1 MFCFNGEK
9 FTDRSRPDIVRTG
22 FRIAVLKKAIIL
34 SFLALAAAGLG
45 SLAAEATRGLDESP
59 LVTRASGTTVPPEI
73 VRKTIEGGYA
83 EIEDVAGWLLR
94 NNATTEEAGAR
105 AVAVAMAAGRSPK
118 IAGIEAH
125 SKMLDRL
132 RQAWGLAI
140 CVPRVFRID
149 ADQGFRPAPGSIAV
163 DFGGADSARM
173 PGFVRVTEKTPNV
186 AGRELRS
193 IVNPNGGA
201 LFGDGLEGVEEFAV
215 ALDNGTYRITVLS
228 FSRNSGRYAAAPLG
242 YRISVNGKKWLVGE
256 APSPTWL
263 RHGEL
268 GGTGISPLLVSGGTT
283 NLRGGAITLKATVT
297 DGTLRIAF
305 SQHGGVGASLAGIL
319 IEPVVAP
326 SQVHLYGEAR
336 GNEYP
341 IDRCIAY
348 QRQVEDVFDQIAELH
363 DRGVG
368 TSSGGTSGGGGSS
381 SGSEPPPRSPS

>member
-1 MFCFNGEK
+1 MAKNLLTG
-9 FTDRSRPDIVRTG
+9 RVPDIVRTG

-83 EIEDVAGWLLR
+83 EIEDVVGWLLR

-242 YRISVNGKKWLVGE
+242 YRIFRQRQEVAGRRGALPDMAAAWRAGRHRHFAASGE
-256 APSPTWL
+256 RGDDQSARR
-263 RHGEL
+263 RHHAQGDRDRRHVADR
-268 GGTGISPLLVSGGTT
+268 LLAAW
-283 NLRGGAITLKATVT
+283 RGGREPCRDPDRA
-297 DGTLRIAF
+297 
-305 SQHGGVGASLAGIL
+305 GGRA
-319 IEPVVAP
+319 EP
-326 SQVHLYGEAR
+326 
-336 GNEYP
+336 
-341 IDRCIAY
+341 
-348 QRQVEDVFDQIAELH
+348 
-363 DRGVG
+363 
-368 TSSGGTSGGGGSS
+368 GSS
-381 SGSEPPPRSPS
+381 LRRGARQRISDRPLHRLSAAGRGRVRPDRRAA